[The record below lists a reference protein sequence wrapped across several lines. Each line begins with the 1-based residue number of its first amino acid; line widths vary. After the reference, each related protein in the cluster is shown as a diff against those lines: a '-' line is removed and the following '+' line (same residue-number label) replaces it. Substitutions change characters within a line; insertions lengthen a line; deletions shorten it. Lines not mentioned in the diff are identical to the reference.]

1 MYYFLYVNL
10 LTEIIS
16 IMIIFVT
23 EFVTLLIDKICRK

>member
-1 MYYFLYVNL
+1 MYYFLYVKL

-23 EFVTLLIDKICRK
+23 EFVTLFKDKICRK